1 MPKGCQKIMKA
12 VMFMLENCKIVA
24 DSSAD
29 LLTGA
34 LEHVPFVSVPMVV
47 TAEGVDWVDDASAD
61 PVKLVEFLHSNK
73 GKSSSACPGTG
84 KWEEAFG
91 DAQHVFCV
99 TITSGLSGSYNAA
112 RVAAQ
117 EYEAEHPGRRVHV
130 IDSLSAGPVLTLLV
144 QKLEELCMEHD
155 DFDAVV
161 QAITAYQQH
170 TYLTFTLKTLH
181 NFVCNGRVSPAIG
194 AMTGLLGIRIVGVA
208 SETGH
213 LQVTGKCRNE
223 RKTIAE
229 ILDIMKK
236 RGYEGGKA
244 LIHHCCNE
252 EMAQKLREAIKAAW
266 ADAKITIDKTRLL
279 CSYYADDG
287 GLLLGF
293 ETA

>member
-1 MPKGCQKIMKA
+1 
-12 VMFMLENCKIVA
+12 MLLNCRIVA

-29 LLTGA
+29 MLSGA
-34 LEHVPFVSVPMVV
+34 LEHVPFESVPMVITV
-47 TAEGVDWVDDASAD
+47 EGKDWVDDASAE
-61 PVKLVEFLHSNK
+61 PSKLIELLHSGK
-73 GKSSSACPGTG
+73 SKSSSACPGTG
-84 KWEEAFG
+84 KWEAAFG

-130 IDSLSAGPVLTLLV
+130 IDSLSTGPEMMLLI
-144 QKLEELCMEHD
+144 QKLEELCMQHD

-170 TYLTFTLKTLH
+170 TYLVFTLKTLH
-181 NFVCNGRVSPAIG
+181 NFVCNGRVSPAVG
-194 AMTGLLGIRIVGVA
+194 AMAGLLGIRIVGVA

-213 LQVTGKCRNE
+213 LQVAGKCRNE
-223 RKTIAE
+223 RKTITE

-236 RGYEGGKA
+236 RSYDGGKV

-252 EMAQKLREAIKAAW
+252 EMAQKLREAIREAW
-266 ADAKITIDKTRLL
+266 ADAKITIEKTRLL

>member
-1 MPKGCQKIMKA
+1 
-12 VMFMLENCKIVA
+12 MLMNCKIVA

-29 LLTGA
+29 MLSGA
-34 LEHVPFVSVPMVV
+34 LEHVPFESVPMVIH
-47 TAEGVDWVDDASAD
+47 AEGEDWVDDASAD
-61 PVKLVEFLHSNK
+61 PMQLVEFLRTHK
-73 GKSSSACPGTG
+73 GRSTSACPGTG

-91 DAQHVFCV
+91 DAQYVFCV

-117 EYEAEHPGRRVHV
+117 TYEAEHPGRRVHV

-144 QKLEELCMEHD
+144 QKLEELCMQHD

-170 TYLTFTLKTLH
+170 TYLVFTLKTLH
-181 NFVCNGRVSPAIG
+181 NFVCNGRVSPAVG
-194 AMTGLLGIRIVGVA
+194 AMAGLLGIRIVGVA

-213 LQVTGKCRNE
+213 LQVAGKCRNE

-236 RGYEGGKA
+236 RSYDGGKV

-252 EMAQKLREAIKAAW
+252 EMAQKLRDAIREIW
-266 ADAKITIDKTRLL
+266 ADAKITIEKTRLL